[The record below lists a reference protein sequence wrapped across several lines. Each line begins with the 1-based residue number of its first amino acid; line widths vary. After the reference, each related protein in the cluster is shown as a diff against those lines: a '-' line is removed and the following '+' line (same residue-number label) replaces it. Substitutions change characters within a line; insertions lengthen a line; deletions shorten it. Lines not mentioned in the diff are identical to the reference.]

1 MNPSDH
7 LSDAVSAASLV
18 LAVLAAL
25 YSLWLGDVNAA
36 LAIIPKPDRDDRT
49 PQRKQATAVLL
60 TKALPLMVATVSAA
74 LILGPRSVAILGE
87 VYEHHADRQFD
98 DVKALFVLTSALLGV
113 LAIVAAVQTAGLL
126 GKRSELR

>member
-60 TKALPLMVATVSAA
+60 TKALPLLVATVSAA
-74 LILGPRSVAILGE
+74 LILGSRSVAILGE
-87 VYEHHADRQFD
+87 VYEHHADMM
-98 DVKALFVLTSALLGV
+98 
-113 LAIVAAVQTAGLL
+113 
-126 GKRSELR
+126 

>member
-7 LSDAVSAASLV
+7 LSDAISAASLV

-36 LAIIPKPDRDDRT
+36 LAITPKTDPDDRK
-49 PQRKQATAVLL
+49 PQRKQATSALL
-60 TKALPLMVATVSAA
+60 SKALPLMVATASAA
-74 LILGPRSVAILGE
+74 LVLGPRSFAILCE
-87 VYEHHADRQFD
+87 AYQHHADWPFD
-98 DVKALFVLTSALLGV
+98 DVKALFVLTSALLAV
-113 LAIVAAVQTAGLL
+113 LAIVATVQTAAVL

>member
-60 TKALPLMVATVSAA
+60 TKALPLLVATVSAA
-74 LILGPRSVAILGE
+74 LILGSRSVAILGE
-87 VYEHHADRQFD
+87 VYEHHADRPFD
-98 DVKALFVLTSALLGV
+98 DVKALFVLTSALLVV

>member
-87 VYEHHADRQFD
+87 VYEHHADRPFD
-98 DVKALFVLTSALLGV
+98 DVKALFVLTSALLVV